1 MASDTEITAETGTA
15 APQQAAAGAVSTGRR
30 LRPTLEQIS
39 RIDRMVLERHGEDLI
54 KLIVRSLEYGLA
66 KNAPPKVAVS
76 TFAKELQVKRATF
89 VTLEKKGVLRG
100 CIGTII
106 AYRSLVED
114 IVENA
119 FAAAFRDPRFP
130 PLQADEREDL
140 SFSLS
145 VLSPLS
151 QMSFDNEEHFLE
163 QLRPLIDGVLIQD
176 GKNRSVFL
184 PQVWEQLPERTDF
197 LNRLRLKAGMA
208 PDHWSDTFL
217 AWRFTVQKV
226 PPLGMKKHLAK

>member
-1 MASDTEITAETGTA
+1 MASDTETTAETNAA
-15 APQQAAAGAVSTGRR
+15 APAKAPAAAGATGRR
-30 LRPTLEQIS
+30 IRPTLEQIS
-39 RIDRMVLERHGEDLI
+39 RIDRMVLERHGEDLV
-54 KLIVRSLEYGLA
+54 KLIVRSIEYGLA
-66 KNAPPKVAVS
+66 KNQPPKVAVN

-100 CIGTII
+100 CIGTIV

-130 PLQADEREDL
+130 PLQADERQDL

-145 VLSPLS
+145 VLSPMS

-176 GKNRSVFL
+176 GKHRSVFL
-184 PQVWEQLPERTDF
+184 PQVWDQLPEKADF

-208 PDHWSDTFL
+208 PDHWSDTFQ

-226 PPLGMKKHLAK
+226 PPLGMKKNQAK

>member
-1 MASDTEITAETGTA
+1 MASDTETTDETTAPAPHQRAPGAGT
-15 APQQAAAGAVSTGRR
+15 TGRR
-30 LRPTLEQIS
+30 IKPTLEQIS

-54 KLIVRSLEYGLA
+54 KLIVRSLEYGLV
-66 KNAPPKVAVS
+66 KDSPPKVAVN

-89 VTLEKKGVLRG
+89 VTLEKNRVLRG

-130 PLQADEREDL
+130 PLQADERQDL

-145 VLSPLS
+145 VLSPMS
-151 QMSFDNEEHFLE
+151 QMSFDNEDHFLE

-184 PQVWEQLPERTDF
+184 PQVWDQIPEKADF
-197 LNRLRLKAGMA
+197 LNRLRLKAGLA
-208 PDHWSDTFL
+208 PDHWSDTFQ

-226 PPLGMKKHLAK
+226 PPLGMKKHTTG

>member
-1 MASDTEITAETGTA
+1 MASDTETTTETAKP
-15 APQQAAAGAVSTGRR
+15 APAAAATGRR
-30 LRPTLEQIS
+30 IRPTLEQIS
-39 RIDRMVLERHGEDLI
+39 RIDRMVLERHGEDLV
-54 KLIVRSLEYGLA
+54 KLIVRSIEYGLV
-66 KNAPPKVAVS
+66 KNAPPKVAVN

-100 CIGTII
+100 CIGTIV

-130 PLQADEREDL
+130 PLQQDERKDL

-145 VLSPLS
+145 VLSPMS
-151 QMSFDNEEHFLE
+151 QMKFDSQEHFVE
-163 QLRPLIDGVLIQD
+163 QLRPLIDGVVIQD
-176 GKNRSVFL
+176 GKNRAVFL
-184 PQVWEQLPERTDF
+184 PQVWDQLPEKEDF
-197 LNRLRLKAGMA
+197 LSRLKLKAGMA
-208 PDHWSDTFL
+208 PDHWSDTFQ

-226 PPLGMKKHLAK
+226 PPLGMKKQQAE